1 MIIYRFIRPQQE
13 AKKYHIRILIIKNS
27 FYSVIQTNKNFQGFE
42 RLDVS
47 RKYSSSSVPAV
58 HVQANNIGHY
68 RCLDYNATKPVHNRD
83 HSSNHRKLFWYQYC
97 YCSNSWPISHK
108 FDIENARIYIYLWFY
123 VPYKLLYP
131 FQEKRYAILNLI
143 KDIISSIYF
152 FKVVL
157 FDYGKQP
164 LVKIKLCANK
174 FLNKI
179 KVFIITSIHVL
190 YTTYYKYFEDLN
202 IYL

>member
-1 MIIYRFIRPQQE
+1 MIINRIIGPQEE
-13 AKKYHIRILIIKNS
+13 AKKYQIENINHKKNI

-42 RLDVS
+42 KLDVS

-108 FDIENARIYIYLWFY
+108 FDIEN
-123 VPYKLLYP
+123 
-131 FQEKRYAILNLI
+131 
-143 KDIISSIYF
+143 
-152 FKVVL
+152 
-157 FDYGKQP
+157 
-164 LVKIKLCANK
+164 
-174 FLNKI
+174 
-179 KVFIITSIHVL
+179 T
-190 YTTYYKYFEDLN
+190 
-202 IYL
+202 